1 MSEVMLFFQKGGI
14 LMIPIVAFSVVALA
28 VFLERAWVL
37 RRERVV
43 PTEFVQLIQRKIGES
58 KPAEALTLCEAS
70 DSSISAILASGLRRH
85 GQGRAQI
92 KEVFEEVGRVE
103 VTHLGR
109 FVEVMGTIAAVAP
122 LVGLLGT
129 VVGMIDVFRAVVSDG
144 AGPVNPATL
153 ASGIWTA
160 LLTTAAGLAV
170 AIPAY
175 IGYRYQLSRVD
186 RLALEME
193 EVTLHTLDLLEPVDL
208 EPVVQQQ
215 QTDNGQ

>member
-1 MSEVMLFFQKGGI
+1 MSEVLVFFQKGGV
-14 LMIPIVAFSVVALA
+14 LMIPILAFSVVALA
-28 VFLERAWVL
+28 VFLERTWML
-37 RRERVV
+37 RKERVV
-43 PTEFVQLIQRKIGES
+43 PSDFVQLIQRKVHEA
-58 KPAEALTLCEAS
+58 KPAEALTLCEAN

-85 GQGRAQI
+85 GQGRALI

-109 FVEVMGTIAAVAP
+109 FIEVIGTIAAVAP
-122 LVGLLGT
+122 LIGLLGT

-193 EVTLHTLDLLEPVDL
+193 EVTLHLLDVLESGDGEVSEKSPPGV
-208 EPVVQQQ
+208 
-215 QTDNGQ
+215 GQ